1 MDSEKTQ
8 PTTEVD
14 CVVLR
19 PCPFCGMDDVT
30 IDRTDYESEFGDAF
44 YEVACGRCDIEGPG
58 GFTPEEAA
66 DRWNRRNK
74 LRPELGT

>member
-1 MDSEKTQ
+1 MSKT
-8 PTTEVD
+8 PDPSLGVHR
-14 CVVLR
+14 VVLR

-30 IDRTDYESEFGDAF
+30 MDRTEYESEFGYAF

-58 GFTPEEAA
+58 GFTEQEAA